1 MGQIRYRIYVDD
13 GPTTREQL
21 DEVED
26 VSVEQAID
34 TSWTARLRIP
44 ISTDEKGQWGGTS
57 QKFQSPFARVRVEL
71 DPGDGKFVPLI
82 DGPIVGADRDMSSE
96 PGESFH
102 TVLVYDDSVFLNR
115 NERQFK
121 FENKLDHEIASSI
134 YRAAEHIGSTD
145 VDRNTPPPAGGLPP
159 VEFQRGTELQVLRRL
174 AGRQGMYAYVLPG
187 KAPGESIGVFKPLP
201 EEPDGLPDLVL
212 LGPDRN
218 VAAFA
223 AREDSQSPATV
234 EAQALSITD
243 KAVRR
248 ASASFRD
255 VKLLGTKPAAESLG
269 KAARRLLP
277 PGKDGSVDPKTAVTA
292 AAKALANA
300 FTANGSVLGE
310 TYGAVLAPYRVV
322 TVKGVD
328 ERQSGTYVIKSVTHK
343 MTRSVYEQS
352 FALMR
357 NASSEAVSAVDLIGK
372 LF

>member
-44 ISTDEKGQWGGTS
+44 ISTDEKGNWGGTNK
-57 QKFQSPFARVRVEL
+57 KFQSPFARVRVEL
-71 DPGDGKFVPLI
+71 DPGDGKFVALI

-102 TVLVYDDSVFLNR
+102 TVLVYDDSVFLTR

-134 YRAAEHIGSTD
+134 YKGAEHIDSTD
-145 VDRNTPPPAGGLPP
+145 IDKGTPPPAGGLPP
-159 VEFQRGTELQVLRRL
+159 VEFQRGTEMEVLRRL

-187 KAPGESIGVFKPLP
+187 KEPGASVGVFKPLP
-201 EEPDGLPDLVL
+201 EEPDGLPALVL

-218 VAAFA
+218 VASFSAKQ
-223 AREDSQSPATV
+223 DSQSPATV
-234 EAQALSITD
+234 EAQSLSITD
-243 KAVRR
+243 KAITR

-255 VKLLGTKPAAESLG
+255 VKLLGEKPAAESLAKAG
-269 KAARRLLP
+269 KRLLP
-277 PGKDGSVDPKTAVTA
+277 PGKDGSVDAKTAV
-292 AAKALANA
+292 KALAHA
-300 FTANGSVLGE
+300 LAYSFTANGSVLGDS
-310 TYGAVLAPYRVV
+310 YGAVLAPYRVV

-328 ERQSGTYVIKSVTHK
+328 EKQSGNYVIKSVTHK

-357 NASSEAVSAVDLIGK
+357 NASSEAVSVIDLIGK
-372 LF
+372 VF